1 MSSFSLIFAHRDKL
15 FAIVHSPTLFSS
27 LPYHTIIM
35 IHIIGL
41 GPGDPGLITQR
52 AWQLISEASEIW
64 VRTRTHPA
72 VPHIAKRVKV
82 FSYDALYEAHR
93 DFDAVYAAI
102 AEDIV
107 ARARAGDVIYAVP
120 GDPAVA
126 ERTPQ
131 LIRQRAEA
139 AGIVVQIHS
148 AVSFLEPT
156 FVALDADPIHGVQI
170 VDAQQLADRHHPP
183 GSLGMGLL
191 APQLYNRLLAGD
203 VKLTLMNAYP
213 DDHPVTL
220 IAGAGTDT
228 LKLRTMPLYELDRHD
243 HFDDMTTLWVP
254 PLHHAATYED
264 LQEIIAHLR
273 APNGCPWD
281 RKQTH
286 ESLRPYLLEETYEV
300 LDALDAQD
308 ANALKEELGD
318 LLIQI
323 ALHVQIATEEG
334 EFKLA
339 DVIHHVVDKLV
350 RRHPHVF
357 GDVKVQDAT
366 EVAKNW
372 ETIKQQERKEQG
384 EQEKTLLDG
393 IPAALPALSKAQT
406 YVSRLSRVGYPLD
419 PDAAGG
425 WSQEALGWA
434 LLRLVEQAE
443 ASGVD
448 AEAALRATTQQLRSL
463 LVALEEEARSQGEEF
478 LHLPEEEK
486 QRRWRA
492 KIQNLSQPLRG

>member
-1 MSSFSLIFAHRDKL
+1 MRRDKL
-15 FAIVHSPTLFSS
+15 SGIVHFRTRTIKHPT
-27 LPYHTIIM
+27 TAIM

-52 AWQLISEASEIW
+52 AWQLILDSPEIW
-64 VRTRTHPA
+64 VRTREHPA
-72 VPHIAKRVKV
+72 VPHIAQHTQVS
-82 FSYDALYEAHR
+82 SYDALYESHH
-93 DFDAVYAAI
+93 DFNAVYAAI
-102 AEDIV
+102 AEDVV
-107 ARARAGDVIYAVP
+107 ARARSGDVLYAVP

-139 AGIVVQIHS
+139 EGIEVQIHS

-156 FVALDADPIHGVQI
+156 FAALDADPIHGLQI
-170 VDAQQLADRHHPP
+170 LDAQQLATRHHPP

-191 APQLYNRLLAGD
+191 IPQLYNRLLAGD

-213 DDHPVTL
+213 DDHPITL
-220 IAGAGTDT
+220 ISGAGTDT
-228 LKLRTMPLYELDRHD
+228 LKLRSMPLYELDRHD
-243 HFDDMTTLWVP
+243 YFDDMTTLWAP
-254 PLHHAATYED
+254 PLHQAATYED

-308 ANALKEELGD
+308 TNALKEELGD
-318 LLIQI
+318 LLIQV

-334 EFKLA
+334 EFKMA
-339 DVIHHVVDKLV
+339 DVIHHVVDKLI

-357 GDVKVQDAT
+357 GNVKVQDAA

-372 ETIKQQERKEQG
+372 ESIKQQERKEHG

-406 YVSRLSRVGYPLD
+406 YVSRLGRVGYPL
-419 PDAAGG
+419 ASSGA
-425 WSQEALGWA
+425 WSQQSLGWA
-434 LLRLVEQAE
+434 LLRLVEEAE

-448 AEAALRATTQQLRSL
+448 AEAALRATAQQLREM
-463 LVALEEEARSQGEEF
+463 LVALEEEARAQGEVF
-478 LHLPEEEK
+478 LELPDKEK
-486 QRRWRA
+486 QRRWQE
-492 KIQNLSQPLRG
+492 KIQALKG